1 MGDRFHL
8 TVFRIKKSRLWIHL
22 TNIDSTGLEHSSL
35 RSHRPASRPPYAALP
50 ARLRFKEASSE
61 AEKRRYRLVSPFFWC
76 GRRDLNPYSVNH
88 TPLKRARLPVPPLP
102 HIKHLCFVTRRRSP
116 RFSVT
121 SLPRT
126 FDIIHYRKRFVNTFL
141 KNNLKKFFTVK
152 IPFYTLFL
160 KGFPKRGGGEIL
172 LPHNLNPSQSKSLN
186 PAVSVTGS
194 EKTIGCAPSA

>member
-1 MGDRFHL
+1 MPRSPRGCGLKKRLPKQKKGDTDCGRRDLEHFSRVCASGDWFHL
-8 TVFRIKKSRLWIHL
+8 TVFRTKKSRRWKHL

-102 HIKHLCFVTRRRSP
+102 HIKHLYFVTRRRSP
-116 RFSVT
+116 SG
-121 SLPRT
+121 
-126 FDIIHYRKRFVNTFL
+126 IYRGTPL
-141 KNNLKKFFTVK
+141 KQCAQQAKLAIEV
-152 IPFYTLFL
+152 L
-160 KGFPKRGGGEIL
+160 R
-172 LPHNLNPSQSKSLN
+172 
-186 PAVSVTGS
+186 
-194 EKTIGCAPSA
+194 TIGLRSATSAY